1 MHRVSERVET
11 RKPLQWNVRIRRPD
25 LRLWNYYQLGKRS
38 RAVNPN
44 AASVVAEVAAASQTI
59 SAASANYVPLPG
71 DNHPGVTIMDVAAHD
86 LNYPHKL
93 MPNHHRSRDR
103 SLCPIIPLENM
114 NIGATDGR
122 AKNSDENL
130 KFANLW
136 NRNLVEPKTGCALF
150 LHERFH
156 GWHSG

>member
-11 RKPLQWNVRIRRPD
+11 RKHLQWNVRICRPD
-25 LRLWNYYQLGKRS
+25 IRLWNDNQLGKRYGP
-38 RAVNPN
+38 VNQN
-44 AASVVAEVAAASQTI
+44 AASVAAEVAAANQTI

-71 DNHPGVTIMDVAAHD
+71 DNHPGVKIMDVAAHA
-86 LNYPHKL
+86 LNYPPKR
-93 MPNHHRSRDR
+93 MPNHQRTRDR

-122 AKNSDENL
+122 TENSDENI

-156 GWHSG
+156 GLHSG